1 MCKFGRN
8 KEYKKEVDMN
18 NKIQLLDC
26 TLRDGA
32 YITQSNFGT
41 PAIKGIIKRMQDAN
55 IDIIE
60 CGWLKNT
67 PHKEGSSFF
76 HAPSDVVPYLL
87 DKRSDTLYA
96 VMIDWD
102 RYDLNNLPAYD
113 GKSIDA
119 IRIVFPH
126 GKHNEAI
133 EIGKQIRDKGYQIL
147 FQAANTLAYTE
158 DELKILA
165 QAMNAIEPISLSI
178 VDTFGAM
185 YEQDLKNIVSILNT
199 ELKQEIKLGFHSHNN
214 QQLSFALSISFI
226 ELFMK
231 ENRGIIVDASLCGMG
246 RGAGNTTTELLASYL
261 DKKHQGNYDMNIILD
276 AIDMYMGNFKEHYTW
291 GYSTPYFIAGLYCT
305 HVNNIA
311 YLLDNH
317 RTNAKDMYNIIN
329 SMTASERIRYDYDL
343 LEKKYLDYQNKIVND
358 EKALKELKEIIGKRI
373 VLLIASG
380 KSIVREQD
388 KINTYINKTE
398 PIVIGINSVFPYYN
412 YDYLFFCNKVRYTYA
427 KEVYS
432 NIFTPVKK
440 IITSN
445 IKTTQTDNEI
455 IINFN
460 TLIKRGWQHFDN
472 SVITCLRLLNK
483 LHIEQ
488 VVLAGFDGFKNE
500 YAESYADP
508 TLPTL
513 NPDNKW
519 DELNSEIKEMF
530 CDFKKTTKESMDIKF
545 ITDSMYYK

>member
-1 MCKFGRN
+1 
-8 KEYKKEVDMN
+8 MN

-76 HAPSDVVPYLL
+76 HTPSDMVPYLL

-102 RYDLNNLPAYD
+102 RYDIENLPVCD
-113 GKSIDA
+113 GKSVDA
-119 IRIVFPH
+119 IRIVFPR

-133 EIGKQIRDKGYQIL
+133 EIGKQIRSKGYKIL

-158 DELKILA
+158 NELKTLA
-165 QAMNAIEPISLSI
+165 HAMNEIEPVSLSI

-185 YEQDLKNIVSILNT
+185 YEQDLKNIVDILNT
-199 ELKQEIKLGFHSHNN
+199 ELKQDIKLGFHSHNN

-226 ELFMK
+226 EMFMK
-231 ENRGIIVDASLCGMG
+231 EKRDIIVDASLCGMG

-261 DKKHQGNYDMNIILD
+261 DKKHQGNYDMSVILH
-276 AIDMYMGNFKEHYTW
+276 ANDMYMGNFKKHYTW

-329 SMTASERIRYDYDL
+329 SMTASERIQYDYDL
-343 LEKKYLDYQNKIVND
+343 LEKKYLDYQNKIVDD
-358 EKALKELKEIIGKRI
+358 EKALKELQELIGKRP

-380 KSIVREQD
+380 KSIVLEQD
-388 KINTYINKTE
+388 KINAYIKNNK
-398 PIVIGINSVFPYYN
+398 PIVIGINSVFSYYN

-445 IKTTQTDNEI
+445 IKTSQIDNET

-472 SVITCLRLLNK
+472 SLITCLRLLNK
-483 LHIEQ
+483 LHIGQ

-519 DELNSEIKEMF
+519 DELNIEIKDMF
-530 CDFKKTTKESMDIKF
+530 DDFKKMTKGTMDIKF
-545 ITDSMYYK
+545 ITDSIYNK

>member
-1 MCKFGRN
+1 M
-8 KEYKKEVDMN
+8 
-18 NKIQLLDC
+18 
-26 TLRDGA
+26 
-32 YITQSNFGT
+32 
-41 PAIKGIIKRMQDAN
+41 
-55 IDIIE
+55 
-60 CGWLKNT
+60 
-67 PHKEGSSFF
+67 
-76 HAPSDVVPYLL
+76 
-87 DKRSDTLYA
+87 
-96 VMIDWD
+96 
-102 RYDLNNLPAYD
+102 
-113 GKSIDA
+113 
-119 IRIVFPH
+119 
-126 GKHNEAI
+126 
-133 EIGKQIRDKGYQIL
+133 
-147 FQAANTLAYTE
+147 
-158 DELKILA
+158 
-165 QAMNAIEPISLSI
+165 
-178 VDTFGAM
+178 
-185 YEQDLKNIVSILNT
+185 
-199 ELKQEIKLGFHSHNN
+199 
-214 QQLSFALSISFI
+214 
-226 ELFMK
+226 
-231 ENRGIIVDASLCGMG
+231 
-246 RGAGNTTTELLASYL
+246 
-261 DKKHQGNYDMNIILD
+261 
-276 AIDMYMGNFKEHYTW
+276 
-291 GYSTPYFIAGLYCT
+291 
-305 HVNNIA
+305 
-311 YLLDNH
+311 
-317 RTNAKDMYNIIN
+317 
-329 SMTASERIRYDYDL
+329 
-343 LEKKYLDYQNKIVND
+343 
-358 EKALKELKEIIGKRI
+358 
-373 VLLIASG
+373 IASG
-380 KSIVREQD
+380 KTIVREQD